1 MKKTLSIVV
10 TALCLAGLAI
20 PAIAQD
26 AKLDAAALKT
36 KAQEIIKSAGG
47 KARSGKKALS
57 DFSDD
62 IKKIDETVANA
73 ADPKGP
79 GATQLRLIKAQIH
92 MVCKDKGALTVLDA
106 ILKDH
111 PTGPWGTR
119 ATMTKA
125 QYLAEI
131 GDIDGLKALKESA
144 EKAKMDKRAIAQI
157 QGMMASAALAVGKEF
172 PDFKVKDTEGKD
184 LSLSEY
190 KGKVVL
196 VDFWATW
203 CGPCMKEMPNVIAA
217 YTKYHAKG
225 FEIIGISFDK
235 SKEKLDKVTKEK
247 KMTWRQYFD
256 GKGWGNELGKKFGI
270 RSIPATFLV
279 GKDGKIIAKNL
290 RGDDLEK
297 ALAKAYGDK

>member
-1 MKKTLSIVV
+1 MKKTLTIVMTV
-10 TALCLAGLAI
+10 LCLTGLTV
-20 PAIAQD
+20 PVIAQD
-26 AKLDAAALKT
+26 AKLDAAALKA
-36 KAQEIIKSAGG
+36 KSQEVLKSAGG
-47 KARSGKKALS
+47 KARSGKKAVA
-57 DFSDD
+57 DFADD
-62 IKKIDETVANA
+62 IKKIDDAVANA
-73 ADPKGP
+73 ADPKSP
-79 GATQLRLIKAQIH
+79 GAAQLQLLKAQIL
-92 MVCKDKGALTVLDA
+92 MICKDKSTVTVLDA

-111 PTGPWGTR
+111 QTGPWAER
-119 ATMTKA
+119 ATMVKA
-125 QYLAEI
+125 QYLAQA
-131 GDIDGLKALKESA
+131 GDTDGLKALKEAA
-144 EKAKMDKRAIAQI
+144 EKAKMDKRVVGQI

-172 PDFKVKDTEGKD
+172 PDFKVKDTEGKE

-203 CGPCMKEMPNVIAA
+203 CGPCMKEMPNVIKA

-235 SKEKLDKVTKEK
+235 DKDRMDKVTKDK

-256 GKGWGNELGKKFGI
+256 GKGWGNLLGKKYGI